1 MGNLS
6 SDSATQQSFVSEDV
20 WAVMSRSI
28 FARGWRL
35 SPGTGLLRYG
45 PLSCGSRRACGP
57 VLRQRTADFVLIA
70 ALFCG
75 LVALSGC
82 RENEPTATPAVKAP
96 IPASEPVM
104 IPSLVGAAAE
114 AWPAEN
120 VTRGVQPRFQDTA
133 AGVGIDFQFFE
144 DRVPGRY
151 LLPEVMGGGAA
162 WFDLDRDGWC
172 DLYFTNGN
180 HLDPRPDS
188 PVVPG
193 NRVYRNRSGSRFEDV
208 SSLSRGDLG
217 GYGQGV
223 AAGDYDG
230 DGFMDLFVSNY
241 GMDALLLNNGDGTF
255 TDVTAVAEIGDS
267 HWSTSAAWVD
277 LNGDRFADVYCANY
291 MNVTLANSEVCN
303 YGGKPGYC
311 GPGKYEGVH
320 DAVWLNEGD
329 GTFRE
334 ASRELGLTSAPSKG
348 LALAIVDLDRDLR
361 PEIYV
366 ANDMESN
373 LLFTQTDVAAGKPL
387 WRETAGS
394 AGAAVSGDGLNEAS
408 MGIAVADYDGDRLP
422 DLYLTHYYQMKNT
435 LYRNLGGLLFE
446 DDSLRTG
453 VAATSLAYL
462 GFGTIPI
469 DYNMD
474 NRADVFIANGH
485 VLGPAIEPS
494 AMTPQ
499 LLRNTGTGFEDISR
513 FAGGYFV
520 DAWIGR
526 GVAGCDFDNDGD
538 TDVAVS
544 HIDRPVSLLR
554 NDTIPRPR
562 SLRVELQR
570 TDRVPIPGARVLV
583 SSGGVEAEQAVSAGG
598 SYLSTNEAALL
609 FPLAADTADVEV
621 TWPDGRVDRHVAIPA
636 GQSGVFL
643 PGRWHAVPR

>member
-1 MGNLS
+1 
-6 SDSATQQSFVSEDV
+6 
-20 WAVMSRSI
+20 
-28 FARGWRL
+28 
-35 SPGTGLLRYG
+35 
-45 PLSCGSRRACGP
+45 
-57 VLRQRTADFVLIA
+57 
-70 ALFCG
+70 
-75 LVALSGC
+75 
-82 RENEPTATPAVKAP
+82 
-96 IPASEPVM
+96 
-104 IPSLVGAAAE
+104 
-114 AWPAEN
+114 
-120 VTRGVQPRFQDTA
+120 
-133 AGVGIDFQFFE
+133 
-144 DRVPGRY
+144 
-151 LLPEVMGGGAA
+151 
-162 WFDLDRDGWC
+162 
-172 DLYFTNGN
+172 
-180 HLDPRPDS
+180 
-188 PVVPG
+188 
-193 NRVYRNRSGSRFEDV
+193 
-208 SSLSRGDLG
+208 
-217 GYGQGV
+217 
-223 AAGDYDG
+223 
-230 DGFMDLFVSNY
+230 
-241 GMDALLLNNGDGTF
+241 
-255 TDVTAVAEIGDS
+255 
-267 HWSTSAAWVD
+267 
-277 LNGDRFADVYCANY
+277 
-291 MNVTLANSEVCN
+291 
-303 YGGKPGYC
+303 
-311 GPGKYEGVH
+311 
-320 DAVWLNEGD
+320 
-329 GTFRE
+329 
-334 ASRELGLTSAPSKG
+334 
-348 LALAIVDLDRDLR
+348 
-361 PEIYV
+361 
-366 ANDMESN
+366 
-373 LLFTQTDVAAGKPL
+373 
-387 WRETAGS
+387 
-394 AGAAVSGDGLNEAS
+394 

-538 TDVAVS
+538 TDIAVS